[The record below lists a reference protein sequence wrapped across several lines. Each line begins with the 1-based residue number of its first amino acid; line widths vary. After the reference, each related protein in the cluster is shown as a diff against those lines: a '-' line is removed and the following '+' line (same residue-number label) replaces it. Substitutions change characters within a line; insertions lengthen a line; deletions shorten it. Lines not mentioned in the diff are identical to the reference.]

1 MTLKKQFQ
9 QALREAEGDTRGI
22 IQPPGDPLDR
32 LLRPIWIAIYALS
45 ILSLGAFFLAILAV
59 IH

>member
-22 IQPPGDPLDR
+22 IQPPGDPLAPR
-32 LLRPIWIAIYALS
+32 LRPIWIAIYVLGVISTTALF
-45 ILSLGAFFLAILAV
+45 IAIAAV
-59 IH
+59 TH